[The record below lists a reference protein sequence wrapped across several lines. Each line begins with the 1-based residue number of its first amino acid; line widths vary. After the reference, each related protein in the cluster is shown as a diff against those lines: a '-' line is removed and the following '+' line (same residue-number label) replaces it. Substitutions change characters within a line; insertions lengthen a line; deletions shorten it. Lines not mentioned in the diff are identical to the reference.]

1 MSYNIGFGF
10 GFGFGLFFFR
20 LSIFYLVYVFKVVLY
35 WEIYDG
41 ALTMNHIED
50 WTPLRSSL

>member
-1 MSYNIGFGF
+1 MSHNIGFGF
-10 GFGFGLFFFR
+10 GSGFGLFFR